1 MSDSVIYVETRGPL
15 MENVHRG
22 SIAIVDERKEAIY
35 FCGDIESPKFYR
47 SASKP
52 LQALPVFARSLDRRY
67 GIGQRE
73 SAIFSASHLGEQF
86 HVDAVRDILSRCG
99 FQEEDMIMAPSPG
112 ANGEISRAAHC
123 CSGKHAGLMMLA
135 QELCGDYRDYWKA
148 TCAAQQEVVD
158 TISLMSSCPRDKIAL
173 GIDGC
178 GVPVFAVPLKN
189 MALSFLRLACPD
201 LICRSD
207 LADAAVRLGE
217 ANTAYPLMIRGTGS
231 IDSLIN
237 SDPNLIAKSGRFGVY
252 CIGFRRERLGAAIK
266 IDDGDDGHLPV
277 ILAAILR
284 KIGYDNSALL
294 GEIDQLHNHG
304 KILSDNGM
312 VVGIC
317 EARLP
322 D

>member
-1 MSDSVIYVETRGPL
+1 MDNPVIYVETRGPL
-15 MENVHRG
+15 DENLHRG
-22 SIAIVDERKEAIY
+22 AVAVVDERGEEIY
-35 FCGDIESPKFYR
+35 SCGDVVSPKFYR

-52 LQALPVFARSLDRRY
+52 LQALPVFARELERKY
-67 GIGQRE
+67 GITQKE

-86 HVDAVRDILSRCG
+86 HVDAVRGILDRCG
-99 FQEEDMIMAPSPG
+99 FREEDMIMAPCPG
-112 ANGEISRAAHC
+112 ANGETSKAAHC

-135 QELCGDYRDYWKA
+135 RELSGDYKDYWRED
-148 TCAAQQEVVD
+148 CAAQQEVLDV
-158 TISLMSSCPRDKIAL
+158 ISFLSGYARDGIKI

-178 GVPVFAVPLKN
+178 GVPVFAVPVKN

-201 LICRSD
+201 LIPR
-207 LADAAVRLGE
+207 AEYRQAAVRLGD

-252 CIGFRRERLGAAIK
+252 CIGLRRERLGIAMK

-284 KIGYDNSALL
+284 KIGYGNSALL
-294 GEIDQLHNHG
+294 EAMDMMQNNGAV
-304 KILSDNGM
+304 LSDTGM
-312 VVGIC
+312 VVGRC

-322 D
+322 N